1 MRPSYSFVVITAL
14 LVAVVLTGCAA
25 TVTAL
30 KHKDLE
36 VQTKMSETIFLEPVA
51 PEKRT
56 VWIEVKDT
64 SDHQVDLGPLS
75 AMLAA
80 KGYRVVSDPEAA
92 QYRFQVN
99 CLFIGKA
106 SQAAIDQSVGVGYG
120 GPLVGILAGAGAGA
134 AIGRDPLG
142 VGVGA
147 VIGGL
152 LGAGAEAV
160 AGALVKVVTY
170 TVITDVQ
177 VSERSAIP
185 VAQQQY
191 GTFTQGTQTQV
202 QQQVAETTT
211 WKKYR
216 NRVASTATQ
225 VNLDFKEAKPVL
237 VDRLLKS
244 LAGLL

>member
-1 MRPSYSFVVITAL
+1 MRFKHSFVVIAAL
-14 LVAVVLTGCAA
+14 LAAVALAGCAA

-36 VQTKMSETIFLEPVA
+36 VQTKMSETIFLDPVS

-56 VWIEVKDT
+56 VWIEVKNT
-64 SDHQVDLGPLS
+64 SDQEVDLSPLIG
-75 AMLAA
+75 LVTA
-80 KGYRVVSDPEAA
+80 KGYRVVSDPESA
-92 QYRFQVN
+92 QYVLQVN

-147 VIGGL
+147 VVGGV
-152 LGAGAEAV
+152 LGGAAEAV

-170 TVITDVQ
+170 TVVTDVQ
-177 VSERSAIP
+177 ISERSAMP

-225 VNLDFKEAKPVL
+225 VNLDLKDAKPVL